1 MNCKETTDKLL
12 DMVEGDLPEDATRRV
27 RQHLEDCPQCRDE
40 AECMRAGLNGVKEA
54 VPLQVGSG
62 PHLTPCRREAT
73 LRAARKG
80 SNVTRLFTAR
90 KFAAAAAVAMLLVSG
105 WFLAQDY
112 LNWEAQP
119 RQKGRPRTAKKAS
132 PRRPRPRVAGGEMSN
147 GAGGVRVAD
156 RKVERPSR
164 RVVAVSTARP
174 DPKDLMYNQSRSLE
188 IPVQNARY
196 QPRRERYWW

>member
-62 PHLTPCRREAT
+62 PHLTPCRKEAI
-73 LRAARKG
+73 LRDAQDEAR
-80 SNVTRLFTAR
+80 VTRLFTAR
-90 KFAAAAAVAMLLVSG
+90 RFAAAAAAAMLLVSA
-105 WFLAQDY
+105 WFLAQDF
-112 LNWEAQP
+112 LGPAP
-119 RQKGRPRTAKKAS
+119 RPRPNRSPRTARELPSAQDS
-132 PRRPRPRVAGGEMSN
+132 PRVAGRTVPTDAET
-147 GAGGVRVAD
+147 VRVTD
-156 RKVERPSR
+156 QGTQERAR
-164 RVVAVSTARP
+164 RVIALKTSQRRP
-174 DPKDLMYNQSRSLE
+174 RELLYSQPRNLQ

-196 QPRRERYWW
+196 QPSRERYWW